1 MELYL
6 YEYNSSTN
14 IDNVFSWNP
23 EALQWWV
30 TGFNPEYVG
39 RVDVNKLVSVGCVD
53 FTGHED
59 MYEALKI

>member
-6 YEYNSSTN
+6 YEYNSSAN

-23 EALQWWV
+23 KALQWWV

-53 FTGHED
+53 FIGYED
-59 MYEALKI
+59 MYEN